1 MNSKKKW
8 MILFFIGIIFLQF
21 WCLRV
26 AYRYPYLGIIVDQ
39 NPKQEWVIT
48 QLERVSIGSKIGFKP
63 DDKIL
68 SVDGK
73 RPEEHLTVKKYYSI
87 EQADVITVLRG
98 DKELTFTT
106 RDHATSMTVDILS
119 LLGEI
124 IAFVF
129 AFLICSRLSK
139 SRSALMLS
147 AVFLNIG
154 LIFMCL
160 GASTRTDILA
170 KGMTTSLV
178 ACLPFLFLQFLIM
191 FFQERSNFIFSTRYM
206 KYVYAAIGF
215 SSLLQLSMFFPEANF
230 KFYKI
235 IYYGTMSF
243 FIAGFIM
250 NIYLLAH
257 LYKKYR
263 KSNDYLFTIIKTII
277 FCLGLSFCPLAFLNF
292 IPRILF
298 QTELAFSYYSGWFIL
313 FFPVTFG
320 YLIMSKQL
328 YDLDIILRRVFYTAV
343 ISVLPSA
350 VLVAVNYFIFQKDAT
365 LKHMVISFTTTM
377 VVLTFV
383 TYSLEY
389 FATRLEKIM
398 FPRKYYLQQ
407 ALKKIANALGS
418 ITNFRELRD
427 IVLVDI
433 VDILQVYGG
442 AIVIQYAS
450 GTLEIISEG
459 NIDEQDVKRRFLT
472 GDWFDSEYTRTLIK
486 GHEEYVSYLVMAKKK
501 TNTFMNRE
509 ETQWLS
515 LIISYLSVSLE
526 NLYLIRKLNMKLLE
540 LASELPNQ
548 EGSEEYV
555 WFRKTMFDLQEK
567 ERTRIATDLH
577 DTTMQDIFFV
587 QRKLKN
593 LQKQMLNPDEHRQL
607 KDILNH
613 LELINM
619 NLRQCCFEL
628 NPYLLKNI
636 GLVRALQNLVDTE
649 SSLGDYEIQFVTEGK
664 TTAMENLDYE
674 AKRHIFRVIQELI
687 TNAKKHSQASRL
699 FIRLVASGNEVTI
712 HYEDD
717 GIGFKPNSSSGKTV
731 GRSGMGLEQMKGRVL
746 HLNGQFTMES
756 MTGKGVE
763 VRIQIPIKEGI
774 PT

>member
-1 MNSKKKW
+1 
-8 MILFFIGIIFLQF
+8 MI
-21 WCLRV
+21 
-26 AYRYPYLGIIVDQ
+26 
-39 NPKQEWVIT
+39 
-48 QLERVSIGSKIGFKP
+48 
-63 DDKIL
+63 
-68 SVDGK
+68 
-73 RPEEHLTVKKYYSI
+73 
-87 EQADVITVLRG
+87 
-98 DKELTFTT
+98 
-106 RDHATSMTVDILS
+106 
-119 LLGEI
+119 
-124 IAFVF
+124 
-129 AFLICSRLSK
+129 
-139 SRSALMLS
+139 
-147 AVFLNIG
+147 
-154 LIFMCL
+154 
-160 GASTRTDILA
+160 
-170 KGMTTSLV
+170 
-178 ACLPFLFLQFLIM
+178 
-191 FFQERSNFIFSTRYM
+191 
-206 KYVYAAIGF
+206 
-215 SSLLQLSMFFPEANF
+215 
-230 KFYKI
+230 
-235 IYYGTMSF
+235 
-243 FIAGFIM
+243 
-250 NIYLLAH
+250 
-257 LYKKYR
+257 
-263 KSNDYLFTIIKTII
+263 
-277 FCLGLSFCPLAFLNF
+277 
-292 IPRILF
+292 
-298 QTELAFSYYSGWFIL
+298 
-313 FFPVTFG
+313 FPVVFG
-320 YLIMSKQL
+320 YLMMSKQL
-328 YDLDIILRRVFYTAV
+328 YDLEIILRRIYYTAF
-343 ISVLPSA
+343 ISTLPSG
-350 VLVAVNYFIFQKDAT
+350 VLVIVNYFIFQKDAS
-365 LKHMVISFTTTM
+365 LKHLVISFLTTLI
-377 VVLTFV
+377 VLTFV

-407 ALKKIANALGS
+407 ALKKIANDLGG

-427 IVLVDI
+427 IILVDI
-433 VDILQVYGG
+433 VDTLQVLGG
-442 AIVIQYAS
+442 AIVIQYAD
-450 GTLEIISEG
+450 GNLEIISEG
-459 NIDEQDVKRRFLT
+459 SIDEKEVRRRVM
-472 GDWFDSEYTRTLIK
+472 GNDWFDSDYTRTFIK
-486 GHEEYVSYLVMAKKK
+486 GHEEYISFLVMTKKK

-509 ETQWLS
+509 ETEWLS

-699 FIRLVASGNEVTI
+699 FIRLVASGNEVSI

>member
-1 MNSKKKW
+1 MNYKKKW
-8 MILFFIGIIFLQF
+8 VILLLLVIVFLQVAF
-21 WCLRV
+21 FKV
-26 AYRYPYLGIIVDQ
+26 AYRYPYLGILADQ
-39 NPKQEWVIT
+39 NAAGQWYIAG
-48 QLERVSIGSKIGFKP
+48 LEKISIGDKVGFKTN
-63 DDKIL
+63 DIVI
-68 SVDGK
+68 SIDGK
-73 RPEEHLTVKKYYSI
+73 DPSEHATVQKYHSI
-87 EQADVITVLRG
+87 EQADKITIQRNGQTMEFSL
-98 DKELTFTT
+98 KEYS
-106 RDHATSMTVDILS
+106 TSMTIDILS
-119 LLGEI
+119 LIGEI
-124 IAFVF
+124 F
-129 AFLICSRLSK
+129 AFLFAYFLYTRIANSV
-139 SRSALMLS
+139 SASMLS
-147 AVFLNIG
+147 VVFANIA
-154 LIFMCL
+154 LIFMAI
-160 GASTRTDILA
+160 GASTRADILA
-170 KGMTTSLV
+170 KGVTMTLV
-178 ACLPFLFLQFLIM
+178 AALPFVFLHFLIM
-191 FFQERSNFIFSTRYM
+191 FFKERSSFSLPTYFM
-206 KYVYAAIGF
+206 KYVYVGLFIFTGIQAV
-215 SSLLQLSMFFPEANF
+215 MFLPSAEFE
-230 KFYKI
+230 FYSEV
-235 IYYGTMSF
+235 YYGTI
-243 FIAGFIM
+243 FIFILGFTL
-250 NIYLLAH
+250 NLALLAY
-257 LYKKYR
+257 LYIKYR
-263 KSNDYLFTIIKTII
+263 KTNDYLFTVIKTVVIALI
-277 FCLGLSFCPLAFLNF
+277 CSFFPLVFLTF
-292 IPRILF
+292 LPRLILK
-298 QTELAFSYYSGWFIL
+298 QELAFSYYSGWFVMI
-313 FFPVTFG
+313 FPVVFG
-320 YLIMSKQL
+320 YLMMSKQL
-328 YDLDIILRRVFYTAV
+328 YDLEIILRRIYYTAF
-343 ISVLPSA
+343 ISTLPSG
-350 VLVAVNYFIFQKDAT
+350 VLVIVNYFIFQKDAS
-365 LKHMVISFTTTM
+365 LKHLVISFLTTLI
-377 VVLTFV
+377 VLTFV

-407 ALKKIANALGS
+407 ALKKIANDLGG

-427 IVLVDI
+427 IILVDI
-433 VDILQVYGG
+433 VDTLQVLGG
-442 AIVIQYAS
+442 AIVIQYAD
-450 GTLEIISEG
+450 GNLEIISEG
-459 NIDEQDVKRRFLT
+459 SIDEKEVRRRVM
-472 GDWFDSEYTRTLIK
+472 GNDWFDSDYTRTFIK
-486 GHEEYVSYLVMAKKK
+486 GHEEYISFLVMTKKK

-509 ETQWLS
+509 ETEWLS

-699 FIRLVASGNEVTI
+699 FIRLVASGNEVSI